1 LFQINYIKLP
11 ENNHFE
17 IIKTEE
23 VYKGYAFSV
32 DVDEVCSSSGLV
44 FERAV
49 VKHPHSVVILPLDDQ
64 DNMVLVKQY
73 RHPAKI
79 HLLEAPA
86 GKLEGDELPAECA
99 QRELQEEI
107 GYKSSNLKLLTEFY
121 VSPGYS
127 TEYMY
132 AYLARGLEK
141 SVLQPDFDEF
151 IEVER
156 YPIFEINNL
165 ITKGLVKDLKTIMI
179 MMYLEKNPI

>member
-1 LFQINYIKLP
+1 LT
-11 ENNHFE
+11 ENNNFE

-32 DVDEVCSSSGLV
+32 DVDEVSSNSGLV

-49 VKHPHSVVILPLDDQ
+49 VKHTRSVVILPLDDQ

-73 RHPAKI
+73 RHPTRI

-86 GKLEGDELPAECA
+86 GKLEPDELPDECA

-107 GYKSSNLKLLTEFY
+107 GYKASNLKLLTEFY

-132 AYLARGLEK
+132 AYLATGLEK

-156 YPIFEINNL
+156 YPISEINDL
-165 ITKGLVKDLKTIMI
+165 IANGLVKDLKTIMM
-179 MMYLEKNPI
+179 MMYLKKNPR